1 MSSTLA
7 MSMSYIQPSA
17 VTHSK
22 QDAFQ
27 LAYPNTVPTPQ
38 RGMGTKF
45 NSSDRQVTGEVY
57 DRVLKMCITLRE
69 N

>member
-27 LAYPNTVPTPQ
+27 LAYPNTVPTKGDGDTVQQLRPT
-38 RGMGTKF
+38 GDWLSF
-45 NSSDRQVTGEVY
+45 RQSLEDVY
-57 DRVLKMCITLRE
+57 
-69 N
+69 